1 MTKSKL
7 VLWSVLDALGT
18 LVYTAGVAWLMYN
31 GNNLFGQ
38 AKTFWMPLALL
49 LLFVFSALVVG
60 LLVLGRP
67 IYLYLNGAKSDA
79 IKLLFYT
86 AGWLFL
92 IVVIIF
98 TVLVALKK

>member
-1 MTKSKL
+1 MPKSKL
-7 VLWSVLDALGT
+7 VLWSVLNSLGV
-18 LVYTAGVAWLMYN
+18 LVYTSAVAWLMFN
-31 GNNLFGQ
+31 GEKIFGQ
-38 AKTFWMPLALL
+38 ATSFWMPLALL

-67 IYLYLNGAKSDA
+67 IYLYFNDAKSDA

-86 AGWLFL
+86 VGWLFL

-98 TVLVALKK
+98 VAMVVLKK